1 MTGCIHAL
9 MLTHTYR
16 RASCATTASPAPLL
30 CRFCRT
36 TKRQAARK
44 CRTSSAQCMTC
55 CTPQL
60 QRPVLLHNLML
71 LPPSYMS
78 TAPLSSEEH
87 QKSRV
92 LQPKTSNISAQQAGM
107 YGMVLADSAASP
119 KFLVQPFKSITSP
132 AQTPASLSDTA
143 FELHSSQ
150 DFGDVA
156 GPGAEGVSE
165 DAHLAHCFS
174 IPGQIDL
181 HEHGTGIGGISEG
194 AQAIST
200 PRQVQIQDR
209 SVSCLSCS
217 QIMI

>member
-1 MTGCIHAL
+1 
-9 MLTHTYR
+9 
-16 RASCATTASPAPLL
+16 
-30 CRFCRT
+30 
-36 TKRQAARK
+36 
-44 CRTSSAQCMTC
+44 MTC

-60 QRPVLLHNLML
+60 QRTVLLHNLML

-78 TAPLSSEEH
+78 TAPLGSEEH

-107 YGMVLADSAASP
+107 YGMGLADSAASP
-119 KFLVQPFKSITSP
+119 KLQVQPFKSTTSP
-132 AQTPASLSDTA
+132 AQTPMSLSDTA
-143 FELHSSQ
+143 FELHSTQ

-156 GPGAEGVSE
+156 SSAVDRVPE
-165 DAHLAHCFS
+165 DAHLAHCLS

-181 HEHGTGIGGISEG
+181 HEHGTGNGGILEG

-209 SVSCLSCS
+209 SVSCLSSS
-217 QIMI
+217 QIMIQRLYDNEAFQKS